1 MVHIMRNVAWN
12 DFITQIKFLPDDSP
26 QDSLDK
32 EMLVIL
38 KFLKAHETEGR
49 VGIYDLEVFRAI
61 DQARARL
68 TSFPTKKSKQTWG
81 GDPWNSE
88 KSSPAASASSPSS
101 LEQTSDTSASRFQVW
116 TAITSSTAG
125 FVAGTAGKLT

>member
-1 MVHIMRNVAWN
+1 MNIIRILLLRAFVLVILISPFVYLTYGKEGPSVVQIMRNVAWN

-26 QDSLDK
+26 QDSLDS

-61 DQARARL
+61 NRQRL
-68 TSFPTKKSKQTWG
+68 SFPKRVRNLKRLR
-81 GDPWNSE
+81 
-88 KSSPAASASSPSS
+88 SS
-101 LEQTSDTSASRFQVW
+101 L
-116 TAITSSTAG
+116 
-125 FVAGTAGKLT
+125 

>member
-1 MVHIMRNVAWN
+1 MNIIMRNVAWN

-61 DQARARL
+61 VNHRRTLLRIGYVNKADQDDQHEGA
-68 TSFPTKKSKQTWG
+68 
-81 GDPWNSE
+81 
-88 KSSPAASASSPSS
+88 
-101 LEQTSDTSASRFQVW
+101 
-116 TAITSSTAG
+116 
-125 FVAGTAGKLT
+125 